1 MPLWHKAVHLLLQD
15 ILRVLYPQALDKD
28 LAEMLSVVTPKK
40 HVKGHN
46 NLEQQIAELKEVF
59 AVYDEDGTG
68 QLKQAEFVEAIV
80 SAGESPT
87 VQELCLA
94 ACFKHASM
102 RQFLSR
108 INAA

>member
-1 MPLWHKAVHLLLQD
+1 MPLWHEAVHLLLQD

-94 ACFKHASM
+94 ACFM
-102 RQFLSR
+102 QLPP
-108 INAA
+108 